1 MLLKEVW
8 KPRPL
13 IPLEKPKNKI
23 EGAFYFSSIEDHA
36 YMLNILTK
44 YQYLAESIPS
54 LPSLIMRRLNWGPIN
69 SIPRD
74 KTLLLNP
81 NVKQLKLIEQ
91 AISII
96 NDAIKNKF
104 KIIVW
109 GDYDVDGMTATT
121 SLFKALYSVYSEV
134 MYRIPNRRQG
144 YGLHMPSLRG
154 IVDDHTLVITVDTG
168 IAEIEEIKEIKKLGG
183 KVIVTDHHLPQE
195 TLPEADVII
204 DPKTWATEEDD
215 EYMVS
220 GCFVAAQLGH
230 YFLRFN
236 NYDKCNE
243 YDDFVSCL
251 ISLSILSDMIDLNK
265 AMRLQ
270 LDYGMICLN
279 NTKHDGLLALINNCG
294 IRVPQD
300 ITSTFLSFGFIPKLN
315 AAGRMDDVG
324 AGMDV
329 LLLDHDDTFGK
340 TKAKL
345 AANKLK
351 SLNTDRKIIEN
362 QMFDSIVAKIGETTP
377 SAIVVYDENF
387 SAGLVGIC
395 AARLVEK
402 YHVPT
407 IVLTG
412 KIITKDDVL
421 HGSGRSPANVSLFDT
436 LNECSDLLEQF
447 GGHNVAAGLSLK
459 PENLDK
465 FKDKFTKVVEANSK
479 PEHTVFIDAE
489 VTIENLYDL
498 RFQMFLRNIEPAGN
512 KNEPIMLIL
521 RNVTVT
527 ALKPHGEVTDVI
539 VKDSKGFTFIM
550 SKFRAIDYDRFLY
563 KQVDVLLSG
572 SPNYFANTHSMD
584 WRIYDIKLTTET
596 LLK

>member
-121 SLFKALYSVYSEV
+121 SLFKALYSVYGEV

-220 GCFVAAQLGH
+220 GCFVAAQLG
-230 YFLRFN
+230 
-236 NYDKCNE
+236 
-243 YDDFVSCL
+243 
-251 ISLSILSDMIDLNK
+251 
-265 AMRLQ
+265 
-270 LDYGMICLN
+270 
-279 NTKHDGLLALINNCG
+279 
-294 IRVPQD
+294 
-300 ITSTFLSFGFIPKLN
+300 
-315 AAGRMDDVG
+315 
-324 AGMDV
+324 
-329 LLLDHDDTFGK
+329 
-340 TKAKL
+340 
-345 AANKLK
+345 
-351 SLNTDRKIIEN
+351 
-362 QMFDSIVAKIGETTP
+362 
-377 SAIVVYDENF
+377 
-387 SAGLVGIC
+387 
-395 AARLVEK
+395 
-402 YHVPT
+402 
-407 IVLTG
+407 
-412 KIITKDDVL
+412 
-421 HGSGRSPANVSLFDT
+421 
-436 LNECSDLLEQF
+436 
-447 GGHNVAAGLSLK
+447 
-459 PENLDK
+459 
-465 FKDKFTKVVEANSK
+465 
-479 PEHTVFIDAE
+479 
-489 VTIENLYDL
+489 
-498 RFQMFLRNIEPAGN
+498 
-512 KNEPIMLIL
+512 
-521 RNVTVT
+521 
-527 ALKPHGEVTDVI
+527 
-539 VKDSKGFTFIM
+539 
-550 SKFRAIDYDRFLY
+550 
-563 KQVDVLLSG
+563 
-572 SPNYFANTHSMD
+572 
-584 WRIYDIKLTTET
+584 
-596 LLK
+596 